1 MTGGQAVRRSSGQFV
16 RYARAIG
23 GAVLLSAGPPD
34 RLTAQV
40 GHDPARSPY
49 RDIPS
54 GTGLTV
60 LVGTLGGDRGSVGVG
75 QGDGVT
81 TSLRSEIAVGRAM
94 HFTAGVSYAQM
105 NRFIVDPTQPP
116 ASRRSGPIDDNVTL
130 VDAGLLL
137 LLTGAKTWH
146 GIAPYV
152 AGSLGMA
159 FGGRELVDPSTYEFG
174 TKFTLAGG
182 AGVRWYPGRRVS
194 VQLDARFLFWK
205 LRYPTEYKVPNQ
217 VDGSQ
222 VLATNAPLTEWARQR
237 WLSLGVGWTF

>member
-1 MTGGQAVRRSSGQFV
+1 MRQRWRTAPCSLRC
-16 RYARAIG
+16 
-23 GAVLLSAGPPD
+23 GALMLGISASAS
-34 RLTAQV
+34 AQV

-49 RDIPS
+49 RDILS
-54 GTGLTV
+54 GKGLSV

-75 QGDGVT
+75 QGDGFTWSV
-81 TSLRSEIAVGRAM
+81 RSEFALGRAI

-105 NRFIVDPTQPP
+105 NRLIVDPTKDSL
-116 ASRRSGPIDDNVTL
+116 SRRSGPIDDNVTL
-130 VDAGLLL
+130 ADVGLLL

-152 AGSLGMA
+152 GGSLGMA
-159 FGGRELVDPSTYEFG
+159 LGGRELGDSSTYEFG
-174 TKFTLAGG
+174 NKLTLAGG
-182 AGVRWYPGRRVS
+182 AGVRWYPARRLS

-222 VLATNAPLTEWARQR
+222 VLATTASLVEWTRQR